1 MPANIPL
8 PGALSRPIWVTAAL
22 QPSGLEISLKGFPMV
37 TVEQLTKRYGSAT
50 AVDAIDF
57 EVSKGEIVGFLG
69 PNGAG
74 KSTTMRMLSGF
85 LPPTSGRAEVAGCDV
100 FSESLRAREH
110 IGYLPENVPLYPDMR
125 VQEFLRYRAA
135 LKGVPGRRMNERVG
149 DVLELCGLVDVG
161 KKIIGRLSKG
171 YRQRVGLAD
180 AMVHEPDLLI
190 LDEPTIGLD
199 PNQIRLV
206 RDLIRNLKRHHTILL
221 STHILSEVEMLCSR
235 VIIIN
240 KGKIEAMDTPQNL
253 RSRLGAAGHIL
264 FEAKV
269 PDPRLAAAEL
279 RKLDGILGAGT
290 RVDGEWTIFTIRPAA
305 DADPREA
312 IYELAVSRQWPVR
325 ELSRSAVSLEQVFA
339 EVTHAEEL

>member
-1 MPANIPL
+1 MIK
-8 PGALSRPIWVTAAL
+8 V
-22 QPSGLEISLKGFPMV
+22 Q
-37 TVEQLTKRYGSAT
+37 QLTKCYGPVK
-50 AVDAIDF
+50 AVDSIDF
-57 EVSKGEIVGFLG
+57 EVAKGEIVGFLG

-74 KSTTMRMLSGF
+74 KSTTMKILAGF
-85 LPPTSGRAEVAGCDV
+85 LPPTSGRAEVAGRDV
-100 FSESLRAREH
+100 FRESLRAREH

-125 VQEFLRYRAA
+125 VHEYLRYRAA
-135 LKGVPGRRMNERVG
+135 IKGVPGRRMNERVG
-149 DVLELCGLVDVG
+149 DVLELCGLGDVE

-240 KGKIEAMDTPQNL
+240 KGRIEALDSPQNL
-253 RSRLGAAGHIL
+253 RARLGVGGQILLEARVADAKAAAAGIRRISG
-264 FEAKV
+264 V
-269 PDPRLAAAEL
+269 DSVAARA
-279 RKLDGILGAGT
+279 DGA
-290 RVDGEWTIFTIRPAA
+290 WTVFTIQAA
-305 DADPREA
+305 SGTDPREA
-312 IYELAVSRQWPVR
+312 LYGHAVAEKWPLR

-339 EVTHAEEL
+339 EVTHAEEN